1 MRLRFVGTECDPDIE
16 MASASLVRAAVRG
29 LLGHAR
35 GYVDVAA
42 LLLEGEGGGPLV
54 PAIAV
59 WAVADAGPEQV
70 GVLPNRSVVV
80 VAKRLWGRRV
90 HAAYQRAVKCL

>member
-1 MRLRFVGTECDPDIE
+1 